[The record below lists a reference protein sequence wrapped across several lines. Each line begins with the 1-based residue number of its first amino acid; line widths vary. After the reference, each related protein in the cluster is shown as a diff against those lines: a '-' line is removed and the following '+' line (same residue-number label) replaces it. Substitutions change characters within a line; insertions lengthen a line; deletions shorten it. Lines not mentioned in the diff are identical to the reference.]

1 MGCKNPIGDIQ
12 MKNSKVTKYC
22 GEIAALTQ
30 VINWVT
36 PMVKETSE
44 LSDLMRAKSDLLD
57 LIAKRD
63 MLLNT
68 AK

>member
-1 MGCKNPIGDIQ
+1 MGLKNPIGDIQ

-22 GEIAALTQ
+22 GEIKAMEQ
-30 VINWVT
+30 VIGWVT
-36 PMVKETSE
+36 PMVKSTSD
-44 LSDLMRAKSDLLD
+44 LSDLLRAKDDLLD

-63 MLLNT
+63 MLLNL

>member
-1 MGCKNPIGDIQ
+1 

-44 LSDLMRAKSDLLD
+44 LSDLMRAKRDLLD
-57 LIAKRD
+57 LIVKRD
-63 MLLNT
+63 TLLNA